1 MKVRIKDW
9 YELEEE
15 FGLDEYGDIK
25 CYCGF
30 VKDMKQYCG
39 KVIEIDK
46 DTFIKDMFTYDDWVF
61 TDDMY
66 EIVEE

>member
-9 YELEEE
+9 RSMMEE
-15 FGLDEYGDIK
+15 FGLDEDGDIN
-25 CYCGF
+25 CNCIF
-30 VKDMKQYCG
+30 VRDMKEHCG
-39 KVIEIDK
+39 KIIEVDEAILVEGA
-46 DTFIKDMFTYDDWVF
+46 FMYDYWTF